1 MTKYN
6 EELYRGERHWKEGEF
21 DVFRSTHWSAP
32 GCHNGCGLVYYVK
45 DGVLDHVEGDP
56 RAAFN
61 QGRLCIRCLNQLEAI
76 YGKDRIVHPMR
87 RDPAKRGDNDAWEQ
101 CSWDE
106 AYDLI
111 EENVRRIQK
120 DYGPESIVGLV
131 GTGRDVNCQLAL
143 TCYIAFKT
151 PNLACGF
158 LTGDSCML
166 PRMAGTMIT
175 HGDCPVADM
184 SQFSELRYD
193 DPRYIWPEVCLIWG
207 NNPIVSN
214 GDGFFGHWIVD
225 AMRRGGTKLV
235 VVDPEVTWLAAHA
248 EVLLQVRPA
257 TDAAL
262 AMAMINVVIG
272 EDLYDHDFVEKWTY
286 GFDELSERVKDWTP
300 ERAAEVC
307 GIDAEDIRR
316 AARLF
321 GSARPATL
329 QWGLATDAHAN
340 GVHEVHAIMALS
352 ALTGNLEAPGGMR
365 MARLPWDM
373 ELSYSCGW
381 KWLDPEL
388 QAKRLGNTMS
398 PMHQFGVTACAQAD
412 CMLNAIETGDP
423 YPIKM
428 LYLEGTNPI
437 TNMGA
442 EAPRVYEAMMKM
454 DFNVVLDY
462 VMTPTASAVCDL
474 FLPIAMA
481 AERTSI
487 REWWAPTRACMPV
500 VAPQGEARSDNQ
512 ITIDLINRLNPEL
525 AHEVFHDITTEAELC
540 QWQITYNS
548 HNAPEGQTFADQV
561 EKVTTWP
568 QVEYYRHEKG
578 LLRTDGKP
586 GFNTATGRIELYS
599 PAFAS
604 FGLDP
609 LPKYEEPWESPV
621 SSPEKFKE
629 YPIVIT
635 TGHRSWEFFH
645 SEGRNQETMRELHPG
660 PLFDVNP
667 ETAEKYGIGEGDWCW
682 IENGRGRCRQR
693 AHLTPQMKPGVI
705 NAEHGWW
712 FPETEAGAPNL
723 FGVFDSNINNLTTQ
737 MAYGET
743 GYGAPYKGFLCKIYR
758 CTPENSAPT
767 PTEVVAGGGWD
778 YERITMSN
786 HDEMVHPSESAR

>member
-340 GVHEVHAIMALS
+340 GVHD
-352 ALTGNLEAPGGMR
+352 
-365 MARLPWDM
+365 ARHHGAFGAD
-373 ELSYSCGW
+373 W
-381 KWLDPEL
+381 KS
-388 QAKRLGNTMS
+388 R
-398 PMHQFGVTACAQAD
+398 
-412 CMLNAIETGDP
+412 
-423 YPIKM
+423 
-428 LYLEGTNPI
+428 
-437 TNMGA
+437 GA
-442 EAPRVYEAMMKM
+442 RR
-454 DFNVVLDY
+454 D
-462 VMTPTASAVCDL
+462 
-474 FLPIAMA
+474 
-481 AERTSI
+481 
-487 REWWAPTRACMPV
+487 
-500 VAPQGEARSDNQ
+500 
-512 ITIDLINRLNPEL
+512 
-525 AHEVFHDITTEAELC
+525 AH
-540 QWQITYNS
+540 
-548 HNAPEGQTFADQV
+548 
-561 EKVTTWP
+561 
-568 QVEYYRHEKG
+568 
-578 LLRTDGKP
+578 
-586 GFNTATGRIELYS
+586 
-599 PAFAS
+599 
-604 FGLDP
+604 
-609 LPKYEEPWESPV
+609 
-621 SSPEKFKE
+621 
-629 YPIVIT
+629 
-635 TGHRSWEFFH
+635 
-645 SEGRNQETMRELHPG
+645 
-660 PLFDVNP
+660 
-667 ETAEKYGIGEGDWCW
+667 
-682 IENGRGRCRQR
+682 
-693 AHLTPQMKPGVI
+693 
-705 NAEHGWW
+705 
-712 FPETEAGAPNL
+712 GAPS
-723 FGVFDSNINNLTTQ
+723 V
-737 MAYGET
+737 
-743 GYGAPYKGFLCKIYR
+743 GYGALLLVR
-758 CTPENSAPT
+758 
-767 PTEVVAGGGWD
+767 V
-778 YERITMSN
+778 
-786 HDEMVHPSESAR
+786 EMARSRASSEAARQHHVPHASVRRYGVCPGRLHA

>member
-21 DVFRSTHWSAP
+21 DVYRSTHWSAP

-76 YGKDRIVHPMR
+76 YGKDRVVHPMR

-101 CSWDE
+101 CCWDE
-106 AYDLI
+106 VYDLI

-158 LTGDSCML
+158 LT
-166 PRMAGTMIT
+166 
-175 HGDCPVADM
+175 
-184 SQFSELRYD
+184 
-193 DPRYIWPEVCLIWG
+193 
-207 NNPIVSN
+207 
-214 GDGFFGHWIVD
+214 
-225 AMRRGGTKLV
+225 
-235 VVDPEVTWLAAHA
+235 AHA

-286 GFDELSERVKDWTP
+286 GFDELAERVKDWTP

-398 PMHQFGVTACAQAD
+398 PMHQFGVTA
-412 CMLNAIETGDP
+412 
-423 YPIKM
+423 
-428 LYLEGTNPI
+428 
-437 TNMGA
+437 
-442 EAPRVYEAMMKM
+442 
-454 DFNVVLDY
+454 
-462 VMTPTASAVCDL
+462 
-474 FLPIAMA
+474 
-481 AERTSI
+481 
-487 REWWAPTRACMPV
+487 
-500 VAPQGEARSDNQ
+500 
-512 ITIDLINRLNPEL
+512 
-525 AHEVFHDITTEAELC
+525 
-540 QWQITYNS
+540 
-548 HNAPEGQTFADQV
+548 
-561 EKVTTWP
+561 
-568 QVEYYRHEKG
+568 
-578 LLRTDGKP
+578 
-586 GFNTATGRIELYS
+586 
-599 PAFAS
+599 
-604 FGLDP
+604 
-609 LPKYEEPWESPV
+609 
-621 SSPEKFKE
+621 
-629 YPIVIT
+629 
-635 TGHRSWEFFH
+635 
-645 SEGRNQETMRELHPG
+645 
-660 PLFDVNP
+660 
-667 ETAEKYGIGEGDWCW
+667 
-682 IENGRGRCRQR
+682 
-693 AHLTPQMKPGVI
+693 
-705 NAEHGWW
+705 
-712 FPETEAGAPNL
+712 
-723 FGVFDSNINNLTTQ
+723 
-737 MAYGET
+737 
-743 GYGAPYKGFLCKIYR
+743 
-758 CTPENSAPT
+758 
-767 PTEVVAGGGWD
+767 
-778 YERITMSN
+778 
-786 HDEMVHPSESAR
+786 